1 MAQLRKKKTQFDSL
15 FDPQMHF
22 ALLARGERRFSLK
35 AIQGALMITL
45 YSGEQRFHIP
55 HSLLIALMDIDSLI
69 TKWRCKQHSIIVF
82 NILKT
87 FQVRGCFICQ
97 LFLFLTL
104 DNHVILVQRMLGSQ
118 QMGSGGS
125 SGYQYLRSTLSDRYK
140 IFLDLFN
147 MSTFLIPKE
156 DIPPLTM
163 DMKHKLSLG
172 HAAGGRSGRRASI
185 LTMQ

>member
-1 MAQLRKKKTQFDSL
+1 MNQNIGKYNTFY
-15 FDPQMHF
+15 P
-22 ALLARGERRFSLK
+22 LL
-35 AIQGALMITL
+35 
-45 YSGEQRFHIP
+45 
-55 HSLLIALMDIDSLI
+55 
-69 TKWRCKQHSIIVF
+69 
-82 NILKT
+82 
-87 FQVRGCFICQ
+87 
-97 LFLFLTL
+97 L

-156 DIPPLTM
+156 DIPPLTK
-163 DMKHKLSLG
+163 DMKHKLSISN
-172 HAAGGRSGRRASI
+172 ASGRTARRASI